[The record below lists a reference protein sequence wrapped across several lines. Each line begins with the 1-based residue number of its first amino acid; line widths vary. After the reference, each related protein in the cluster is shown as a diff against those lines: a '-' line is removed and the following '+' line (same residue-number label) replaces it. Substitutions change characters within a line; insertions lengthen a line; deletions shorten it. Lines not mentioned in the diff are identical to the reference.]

1 MKSRRRR
8 FAPEGTEHIYKITKD
23 GGLLFYTLSDYLVY
37 FTITCVTAERMDM
50 TLAALTLMRD
60 HIHEEI
66 EVRQSKVMSDYEQTV
81 NAWYAQEFNRSCK
94 RKGQLFRH
102 RFGSAPKRKES
113 RIRDSFAY
121 LGNNPVERKL
131 CRKAIEYRWNFLAY
145 ARSTHPFSKPLL
157 IREASPRL
165 VRAVKEVQ
173 SLHKQRKIV
182 NYKILERLFHSLEQD
197 EIQQLTDYIISTY
210 NVIDYEAAASWYGSF
225 DKMLA
230 AFDVNT
236 GSEYEI
242 RETFVGKDDRVYG
255 QLATATLRHWKL
267 KSIKDIITW
276 PDEKKL
282 EALDLLARE
291 TGILYVQIAKF
302 LHFKVKIE
310 RG

>member
-37 FTITCVTAERMDM
+37 FTITCVVAERMDI

-60 HIHEEI
+60 HVHEEL
-66 EVRQSKVMSDYEQTV
+66 EVKLSKVMSSYEQTV
-81 NAWYAQEFNRSCK
+81 NAWYAQEFNRSCR

-131 CRKAIEYRWNFLAY
+131 CQRAIEYRWNFLAY
-145 ARSTHPFSKPLL
+145 ARSSHPFSKPLV
-157 IREASPRL
+157 IRDASAPL
-165 VRAVKEVQ
+165 VRAVKEVL
-173 SLHKQRKIV
+173 SLHKQRNIL
-182 NYKILERLFHSLEQD
+182 NYRILERMFRSLDKD
-197 EIQQLTDYIISTY
+197 EIQQLTDFIISTY

-236 GSEYEI
+236 GSEYDI
-242 RETFVGKDDRVYG
+242 RETFVRKDDKVYG
-255 QLATATLRHWKL
+255 TLSSAILRQWKL
-267 KSIKDIITW
+267 RSIKDVITW
-276 PDEKKL
+276 TDEKKL

-291 TGILYVQIAKF
+291 TGVPYGQIAKF
-302 LHFKVKIE
+302 LHINVKKE
-310 RG
+310 RR